1 MTQIPPC
8 SGCASQEAADM
19 DMRSL
24 ATVGSL
30 NGTPERMY
38 PTWVENMAE
47 REAAAFLAYT
57 GRRNQTL
64 PMPSCMQP
72 TWAASMK

>member
-1 MTQIPPC
+1 
-8 SGCASQEAADM
+8 M

-38 PTWVENMAE
+38 PTWVANMAK

-64 PMPSCMQP
+64 SMPCCMQP